1 MRLLFTLA
9 LVLLTAANAAAQ
21 TPVTKS
27 KGLSWRHSGVDV
39 DRFRIGVDG
48 VYTDVEGGATARSVR
63 LPAMTVGTHTL
74 TLQACF
80 DTECAASAP
89 LMVRLVIVEAPTDI
103 AIVDVP
109 QQ

>member
-1 MRLLFTLA
+1 MKPFLVSLFLLVA
-9 LVLLTAANAAAQ
+9 STATAQ

-27 KGLSWRHSGVDV
+27 KGVSWRHSGVDV

-48 VYTDVEGGATARSVR
+48 VYVDVEGGVGARSAR

-74 TLQACF
+74 TVEACF
-80 DTECAASAP
+80 DSECAASAP
-89 LMVRLVIVEAPTDI
+89 IAVRLVVVEAPTDVT
-103 AIVDVP
+103 IVDVP